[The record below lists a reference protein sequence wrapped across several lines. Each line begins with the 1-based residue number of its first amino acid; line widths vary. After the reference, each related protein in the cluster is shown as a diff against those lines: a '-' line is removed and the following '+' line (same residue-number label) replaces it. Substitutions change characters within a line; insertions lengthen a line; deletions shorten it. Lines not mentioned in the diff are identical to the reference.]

1 MRNRILYIFIIPVS
15 LMIFVYRCGESI
27 EDPDPPARPSWVEKS
42 APIDTIES
50 GIRPYNDGNGILL
63 EWHPNLEEDISGYKL
78 YRTSEDIENKFALI
92 VDIDAFKISGADTFF
107 IDDLVQLN
115 TDYFYYL
122 KAYDQAENKSEP
134 SDTIRYCLIEKA
146 EPLKPLRTINNYT
159 PEFEWY
165 DFTNVTYEYIIR
177 VESFLSR
184 EVIWISRIRRPNYTD
199 FSQKISYNSDGS
211 AALNSLESGTT
222 YQWCIKS
229 ISLVDNRN
237 FDIGGSIS
245 NWGYFTIE

>member
-1 MRNRILYIFIIPVS
+1 MRNRIFYFFIMPVF
-15 LMIFVYRCGESI
+15 LMIFVSRCGESI
-27 EDPDPPARPSWVEKS
+27 EDPDPPTAPVWVEKS
-42 APIDTIES
+42 APTDTIES

-78 YRTSEDIENKFALI
+78 YRTGEDIENKFALI
-92 VDIDAFKISGADTFF
+92 ADINAFKISGADTFF

-134 SDTIRYCLIEKA
+134 SDTIRYRLIEKA
-146 EPLKPLRTINNYT
+146 EPLKPLGTINNYT

-177 VESFLSR
+177 VESFLSQ
-184 EVIWISRIRRPNYTD
+184 EVIWISRIRRTNYTD
-199 FSQKISYNSDGS
+199 FLQKIFYNSDGS
-211 AALNSLESGTT
+211 AVLNSLESGVT

-245 NWGYFTIE
+245 IWGYFTIE

>member
-1 MRNRILYIFIIPVS
+1 MRNRILYIFMIPFF
-15 LMIFVYRCGESI
+15 LMIFVFRCGESI
-27 EDPDPPARPSWVEKS
+27 EDPDPPERPLWVEKS
-42 APIDTIES
+42 APTDTIES
-50 GIRPYNDGNGILL
+50 GIRPYNDDNGILL

-78 YRTSEDIENKFALI
+78 YRTSKDIENKFALI
-92 VDIDAFKISGADTFF
+92 ADINAFKISGADTFF

-122 KAYDQAENKSEP
+122 KAYDQAENKSDP
-134 SDTIRYCLIEKA
+134 SDTIRYRLIEKA
-146 EPLKPLRTINNYT
+146 EPLKPLGTINNHT

-165 DFTNVTYEYIIR
+165 DFTNVTYEYVIR
-177 VESFLSR
+177 VESFSPR
-184 EVIWISRIRRPNYTD
+184 EVVWISRIIRRDYTG
-199 FSQKISYNSDGS
+199 FFLEISYNSDGS
-211 AALNSLESGTT
+211 AILNSLESETM

>member
-1 MRNRILYIFIIPVS
+1 MRNRIFYIFIMPVF
-15 LMIFVYRCGESI
+15 LMIFIYRCGESI
-27 EDPDPPARPSWVEKS
+27 EDPDPPARPLWVEKS
-42 APIDTIES
+42 APTDTIES
-50 GIRPYNDGNGILL
+50 GLRPYNDGNGILL

-78 YRTSEDIENKFALI
+78 YRTGEDIENKFALI
-92 VDIDAFKISGADTFF
+92 ADINAFKISGADTFF

-115 TDYFYYL
+115 IDYFYYL
-122 KAYDQAENKSEP
+122 KAYDQAENKSGA
-134 SDTIRYCLIEKA
+134 SDTIRYRLIEKA
-146 EPLKPLRTINNYT
+146 EPLKPSGTVNNYT
-159 PEFEWY
+159 PEFEWH
-165 DFTNVTYEYIIR
+165 DFTNFTYEYVIR

-184 EVIWISRIRRPNYTD
+184 EVIWISRIRRSNYTD

-245 NWGYFTIE
+245 NWGYFIIE